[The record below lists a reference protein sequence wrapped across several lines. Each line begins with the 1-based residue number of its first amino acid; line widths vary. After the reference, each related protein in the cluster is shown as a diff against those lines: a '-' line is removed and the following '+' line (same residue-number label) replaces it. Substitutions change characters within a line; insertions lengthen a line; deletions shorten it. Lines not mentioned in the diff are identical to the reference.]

1 MLGYLKASPTTY
13 ILHYSRGR
21 LRREGAGLSFVYLEP
36 TSTLVAVPLA
46 SADLPFAF
54 MEITADFQQVTVQGR
69 LTYRI
74 ARPKHTAAILDYSIS
89 PKGAYLSDD
98 PEKLGER
105 LVQAAQSLS
114 REALERGTLR
124 QALAAAD
131 RLGAAVLEGLRSA
144 EPVTALG
151 VEVLD
156 VAITSIR
163 PSPEMARALEA
174 EARESLQR
182 ESDLAIYTRR
192 NAAVEQERLIKE
204 NELGT
209 EIAVQ
214 EKQRLIRETKM
225 AADVAIEEQRA
236 VLIER
241 RAANERK
248 DADAR
253 AYALTATLEPLRSI
267 DWRTLTA
274 VGAAGGDPR
283 TMLAVA
289 FRELAENAGKI
300 GTLNIS
306 PDLLGS
312 LLGGE
317 ERR

>member
-1 MLGYLKASPTTY
+1 MIGYLKASPTTY
-13 ILHYSRGR
+13 VLHFAQGK
-21 LRREGAGLSFVYLEP
+21 LRREGAGLSFLYLRP

-74 ARPKHTAAILDYSIS
+74 ARPKHIAGILDYSIS
-89 PKGAYLSDD
+89 ATGAYLSDD

-105 LVQAAQSLS
+105 LVQAAQTLS
-114 REALERGTLR
+114 REALEHGTLR
-124 QALAAAD
+124 QALGAAD
-131 RLGAAVLEGLRSA
+131 RLGAAVLEGMRTTES
-144 EPVTALG
+144 VTSLG
-151 VEVLD
+151 VEILD

-204 NELGT
+204 NELNT

-214 EKQRLIRETKM
+214 EKQRRIRETKM

-241 RAANERK
+241 RSANERK

-253 AYALTATLEPLRSI
+253 AYALTATLEPLRTV

-306 PDLLGS
+306 PDLLGT
-312 LLGGE
+312 LLSGE
-317 ERR
+317 KR